1 MRECLNSEFG
11 QGAERQ
17 EERGQAIPLNY
28 FKEGNKELT
37 VTQKSGRKSC
47 THRQSELCAATVSSL
62 GPPCPTGT
70 FRHDLCPARCC
81 SLRPLSGLTAEG
93 LLLEELL
100 WPPPVQALWAGSPVP
115 LSWGSSFPDGQRSP
129 ISPAQPPSHHG
140 LCPVRSVAG
149 SSRYYARALL
159 SLSPFCAAPAPFS
172 PRDDGTLSSL
182 LGEKVNSS

>member
-11 QGAERQ
+11 QGAEWQ

-28 FKEGNKELT
+28 FKEGNEELT

-100 WPPPVQALWAGSPVP
+100 WPPPVQALWAGSHCPYPGALPSLTVSGHPSPLPSLPLTTACVLCAPLLGPLDIMPGRFCHCP
-115 LSWGSSFPDGQRSP
+115 LSVP
-129 ISPAQPPSHHG
+129 I
-140 LCPVRSVAG
+140 L
-149 SSRYYARALL
+149 LL
-159 SLSPFCAAPAPFS
+159 SLPEMTGLCLPFW
-172 PRDDGTLSSL
+172 
-182 LGEKVNSS
+182 EKR